1 MCDRERSP
9 SRSDSSESLTVRDPT
24 EAWNWQFVHPDSGT
38 ELFVQALQCLGV
50 DMAKAIPKRVQGECI
65 KALNEEPTAE
75 LISGSFRQLVK
86 ERLLKNYWCIH
97 SMLQMEVFQSRRPSQ
112 AELMI
117 VLDSLNDYYKDM
129 MKNAEYPTA
138 MAPMEVEPTKPCAG
152 RDVEPGDGD
161 KDLSASSDGI
171 PDGHKGAARV
181 EVLLRQQ
188 ALKAKS
194 DVDGNKISGP
204 KPSFFYSNYRF
215 ITSLYLPLPDKPGWD
230 ADMSI
235 KWLGIP

>member
-86 ERLLKNYWCIH
+86 ERLL
-97 SMLQMEVFQSRRPSQ
+97 
-112 AELMI
+112 
-117 VLDSLNDYYKDM
+117 
-129 MKNAEYPTA
+129 
-138 MAPMEVEPTKPCAG
+138 
-152 RDVEPGDGD
+152 
-161 KDLSASSDGI
+161 
-171 PDGHKGAARV
+171 
-181 EVLLRQQ
+181 LLR
-188 ALKAKS
+188 K
-194 DVDGNKISGP
+194 D
-204 KPSFFYSNYRF
+204 
-215 ITSLYLPLPDKPGWD
+215 
-230 ADMSI
+230 
-235 KWLGIP
+235 